1 MLQKKTGC
9 NFRDAESIKD
19 FEHLNFSSVIK
30 FGGGGGGV
38 SHHEKAKHLQHTSKS
53 KNAVSKYV
61 QVDLCKIIKFS
72 LENNN
77 KSGIS

>member
-30 FGGGGGGV
+30 FRWGGGV
-38 SHHEKAKHLQHTSKS
+38 SHHEKAKRLQHTSKS
-53 KNAVSKYV
+53 KNAVSKCV